1 MSDGNSILY
10 RRIIWAYFRTCSTC
24 WSRSQ
29 ALFYLYAQCTIAD
42 RAESTFA
49 LLRYFL
55 GGNRPSQTDPQAL
68 SLAWLTGI
76 EVRIPEVKGWYFTG

>member
-1 MSDGNSILY
+1 MVTNH
-10 RRIIWAYFRTCSTC
+10 
-24 WSRSQ
+24 
-29 ALFYLYAQCTIAD
+29 
-42 RAESTFA
+42 AESTFA

-76 EVRIPEVKGWYFTG
+76 EVRILENKGWFFTWRLHES

>member
-1 MSDGNSILY
+1 MVANH
-10 RRIIWAYFRTCSTC
+10 T
-24 WSRSQ
+24 
-29 ALFYLYAQCTIAD
+29 
-42 RAESTFA
+42 ESTFA

-76 EVRIPEVKGWYFTG
+76 EVRILENKGWFFTF